1 MRAAQAR
8 LKMTAR
14 DEEAYEALASVADPD
29 FEDFFRIYSE
39 SIQPRE
45 QKPRHLISRLIGSG
59 DYRVLLQKQ
68 GGEVVGFG
76 IVFAPQT
83 EAFRLLEY
91 MAVDAGHR
99 NSGFGQRLFQRVVQ
113 ESVSIRGEPL
123 PLLVEVDS
131 DREASTDR
139 AMRKRRLQFYRRL
152 GCLRVEGRPYTPP
165 SPGEGPLPEMD
176 LLVHLPAGFPG
187 LRKAQLRH
195 WLGIIYECVY
205 DCRRDDDRIAQMMET
220 VADPLSLL

>member
-1 MRAAQAR
+1 
-8 LKMTAR
+8 MTAR
-14 DEEAYEALASVADPD
+14 DQETVYALSSAADPC
-29 FEDFFRIYSE
+29 FEEFFRIYSE

-45 QKPRHLISRLIGSG
+45 QKPRHLISRLVGSG

-68 GGEVVGFG
+68 HSETIGFS

-91 MAVDAGHR
+91 MAVDGRHR
-99 NSGFGQRLFQRVVQ
+99 NSGLGQRLFQRVVQ
-113 ESVSIRGEPL
+113 ESVSTRGEPL

-131 DREASTDR
+131 DREASPDR

-152 GCLRVEGRPYTPP
+152 GCLCVEGLPYIPP
-165 SPGEGPLPEMD
+165 IPGEGPLPEMD
-176 LLVHLPAGFPG
+176 LLVHLPASAP
-187 LRKAQLRH
+187 RISRAQLRQ
-195 WLGIIYECVY
+195 WLEIVYERVY
-205 DCRRDDDRIAQMMET
+205 YRRRDDPRIAQMMEF